1 MKTEARDESAT
12 EQIILATFTLAAEGL
27 NVKDLNTV
35 ALVTPKSRI
44 EQAVG
49 RIFRLKKEERVFAP
63 VIYDIHDIHDV
74 LEGQYRKR
82 IQFYKQCAYR
92 VLVKGADGLYHQTG
106 KQKVVEEEEMDEPPK
121 PLFRSAAPKA

>member
-1 MKTEARDESAT
+1 MKTSDRDVSAT
-12 EQIILATFTLAAEGL
+12 EKIILATFTLAAEGM
-27 NVKDLNTV
+27 NVRDLNTV

-74 LEGQYRKR
+74 LQGQYRKR
-82 IQFYKQCAYR
+82 IQFYEQCAYR
-92 VLVKGADGLYHQTG
+92 VLIKGADGTYKPKG
-106 KQKVVEEEEMDEPPK
+106 KKRGADEEPELPARPM
-121 PLFRSAAPKA
+121 FRSSQPK